1 MALESA
7 LNPAAWF
14 RSVLEQLD
22 AGADV
27 RVVAARVV
35 LESPM
40 LLTLVQDHIVWELA
54 RAAIAADRDGRAEY
68 PEIAASTGVDHAGA
82 RAARYAALF
91 FCLTDPTF
99 GRSATPTVT
108 SSATAAASAAE
119 ASNAAAAKEERLPGL
134 YL

>member
-1 MALESA
+1 MATTTLT
-7 LNPAAWF
+7 PADWF
-14 RSVLEQLD
+14 RSILESLD
-22 AGADV
+22 VGADV
-27 RVVAARVV
+27 RVVAARIV

-54 RAAIAADRDGRAEY
+54 HAVIAADRDGRAEY

-99 GRSATPTVT
+99 SRTATPTVT
-108 SSATAAASAAE
+108 PSAAAAPPAE
-119 ASNAAAAKEERLPGL
+119 ASNAAPKEPESHHVGM

>member
-7 LNPAAWF
+7 LKPAVWF
-14 RSVLEQLD
+14 ADVLSELD

-27 RVVAARVV
+27 RVVATRI
-35 LESPM
+35 LRETPM

-54 RAAIAADRDGRAEY
+54 RAAIAADHGGRTRY
-68 PEIAASTGVDHAGA
+68 PEIAASTGVDGAGA

-99 GRSATPTVT
+99 GRSATPTLT
-108 SSATAAASAAE
+108 RS
-119 ASNAAAAKEERLPGL
+119 AAAAAEVSAAPKEEARLPGL